1 MSNKASDIK
10 LIQLNSYVRPT
21 LQEDKSKGWVM
32 NGKKNVFYKY
42 TIDRFNGSPT
52 NAAIINTY
60 IDLIY
65 GRGLTSDNKEALE
78 KLNEVLTNEDLKRI
92 IADFELFGEA
102 SIQVISKKSKENL
115 PQLKHIAKNKV
126 IPSIEDEEGY
136 INSYWYSNDW
146 EKYMKPENQP
156 QEFDCFGK
164 EGSSGIQIY
173 NIKPYKAG
181 KNYFSDPDYLA
192 GMPYAEM
199 EEEIANYCIN
209 HIQNGLSF
217 GYIIN
222 VPDGANWEPEV
233 REKFER
239 QLKSKLTGSQNA
251 GKFIIAFNG
260 REMQVDVVP
269 LDVNSAHK
277 QWEFL
282 VAESRQQI
290 LTAHRVTSPMLFGIK
305 DNTGLGNNASELDT
319 AEQQLYKRV
328 VAPKQKIITDAIEEI
343 MLFYGIEA
351 EFKFI
356 PLTETTANADK
367 SFTGIQISSA
377 VDIITNVNNGILTED
392 QGRSLLTSMLSYP
405 LEELDELF
413 SSKTT
418 KTIDSE
424 VEEQATELKKQNTFD
439 ADRYAIQ
446 KVIDSVADE
455 FIMSGEKEED
465 ILKEFE
471 LVQEDAEQFN
481 LKEQNLNQI
490 IELARAP
497 SSTPKKKSEQDT
509 SLFKIRYKYAGAKA
523 DEKTR
528 EFCRKVLKEDRVY
541 RWEDLEMA
549 STKVVN
555 KGFGIRGADTYDIAK
570 YKGGV
575 NCRHFWQRKIYL
587 RRNNKAIGVNQ
598 ARKMILQLPPDERA
612 DAKWVQNPKEVAQIA
627 GPSNNYWRVS

>member
-65 GRGLTSDNKEALE
+65 GRGLTSDNNEALE

-102 SIQVISKKSKENL
+102 SIQVIPKKSKENL

-136 INSYWYSNDW
+136 INSYWYSKDW

-173 NIKPYKAG
+173 DIKPYKAG

-233 REKFER
+233 RQEFER

-305 DNTGLGNNASELDT
+305 DNTGLGNNAEEMDK
-319 AEQQLYKRV
+319 AEAQLYKRV
-328 VAPKQKIITDAIEEI
+328 IKPKQRYITDALSKI
-343 MLFYGIEA
+343 MAFYDVDA
-351 EFKFI
+351 EFEFL
-356 PLTETTANADK
+356 PLTDYETLKDE
-367 SFTGIQISSA
+367 
-377 VDIITNVNNGILTED
+377 VND
-392 QGRSLLTSMLSYP
+392 QK
-405 LEELDELF
+405 E
-413 SSKTT
+413 
-418 KTIDSE
+418 TIDSE
-424 VEEQATELKKQNTFD
+424 AEEQATELKKQNSFD

-497 SSTPKKKSEQDT
+497 SSYPNRKSEHDT
-509 SLFKIRYKYAGAKA
+509 SLFKVRYKYAGAKA
-523 DEKTR
+523 DKKTR

-627 GPSNNYWRVS
+627 GPSNNFWRVS